1 MRSVMSKIIASIFF
15 LVLAFCITAWVKPI
29 NRLYLWSSSELFDFL
44 RSSQL
49 IKGDYEWGLDPASN
63 IMLIV
68 FVLVIAIVLSI
79 LFRAIK
85 KRV

>member
-49 IKGDYEWGLDPASN
+49 IKGDYEWGLDSASN

-79 LFRAIK
+79 LFRVIK